1 MGPETTAVLDD
12 SAAALRQKL
21 FRARETTY
29 RIDGEKWSATLRRF
43 HVASRALARGRRHVE
58 ASARTMNDGY
68 DTVDGQH
75 PSHTDRQTDGQITYS
90 GST

>member
-12 SAAALRQKL
+12 NARVLRQKL

-29 RIDGEKWSATLRRF
+29 RIEGEKWSATLRRF
-43 HVASRALARGRRHVE
+43 HAALRAVARGARHAE

-68 DTVDGQH
+68 DTVDGHVTQVGTILQ
-75 PSHTDRQTDGQITYS
+75 SMVT
-90 GST
+90 